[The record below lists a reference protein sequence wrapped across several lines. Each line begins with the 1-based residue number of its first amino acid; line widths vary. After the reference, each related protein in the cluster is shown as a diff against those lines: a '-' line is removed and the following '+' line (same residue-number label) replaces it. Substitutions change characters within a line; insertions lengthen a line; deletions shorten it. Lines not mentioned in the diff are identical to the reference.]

1 VLLVAAVTAA
11 VLATDANDWRP
22 FDLLASLFVLAVA
35 GQFLAVQAAG
45 VQIGPAFISTA
56 LAMVLLGP
64 APAAVIAV
72 AAVLAWS
79 VKSPPPSL
87 ELGFN
92 NIVSLTTYPV
102 AGALLFQALGDPV
115 ESGASAGTVGATVFA
130 VYLITNLLNFLLIVG
145 YVCLRN
151 GRSLPSAFVR
161 LYLPVVPWEVATGAL
176 TAGTVLA
183 YQEVGLVAVGLLAV
197 MLVTSRYL
205 LQAVVDAQRQRDELR
220 AQMEELEALHHGV
233 VRVMVETLG
242 MRDRMTARHSAAVAR
257 FARATAAAAGL
268 PAREQELVHTAGL
281 LHDVGKFT
289 FPDHTLT
296 SRHLTPED
304 WELIRSHPQR
314 GADIVGAVHGYGP
327 VADIILCHHERM
339 DGAGYPRS
347 LAGDDI
353 PLLARIL
360 SVCDTFDV
368 MTSRDSYRTPIAV
381 EDAIAELRRVSG
393 TQLDGRL
400 VEAFVGVITEAG
412 VDFSHGD
419 DRDLERELR
428 VRRPQ
433 MPPREAA
440 A

>member
-1 VLLVAAVTAA
+1 MLLVAAVTAA

-183 YQEVGLVAVGLLAV
+183 
-197 MLVTSRYL
+197 
-205 LQAVVDAQRQRDELR
+205 
-220 AQMEELEALHHGV
+220 
-233 VRVMVETLG
+233 
-242 MRDRMTARHSAAVAR
+242 
-257 FARATAAAAGL
+257 
-268 PAREQELVHTAGL
+268 
-281 LHDVGKFT
+281 
-289 FPDHTLT
+289 
-296 SRHLTPED
+296 
-304 WELIRSHPQR
+304 
-314 GADIVGAVHGYGP
+314 
-327 VADIILCHHERM
+327 
-339 DGAGYPRS
+339 
-347 LAGDDI
+347 
-353 PLLARIL
+353 
-360 SVCDTFDV
+360 
-368 MTSRDSYRTPIAV
+368 
-381 EDAIAELRRVSG
+381 
-393 TQLDGRL
+393 
-400 VEAFVGVITEAG
+400 
-412 VDFSHGD
+412 
-419 DRDLERELR
+419 
-428 VRRPQ
+428 
-433 MPPREAA
+433 
-440 A
+440 